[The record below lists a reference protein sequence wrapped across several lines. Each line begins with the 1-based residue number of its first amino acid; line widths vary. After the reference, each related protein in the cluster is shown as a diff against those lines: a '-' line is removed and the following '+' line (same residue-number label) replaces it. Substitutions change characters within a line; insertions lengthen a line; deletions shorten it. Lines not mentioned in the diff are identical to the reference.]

1 MKKNLKNKIVKF
13 IAGMMLACSLLAVV
27 GSVSSDGVM
36 PCAEVIIA
44 DNIVD

>member
-36 PCAEVIIA
+36 PCGE
-44 DNIVD
+44 IVRGDTARA

>member
-36 PCAEVIIA
+36 PCGKITKGEKI
-44 DNIVD
+44 NL